1 MKLNVKKAVIATLT
15 TIFTIAALFLISFF
29 ISRAPEPEP
38 VKEGE
43 EEKKYA
49 RYKILSILPPLVAI
63 VLAFIT
69 KQTVLSLFI
78 GVLVGEFMVSVKN
91 LNIISTL
98 IKAFLAM
105 ASTIISKMADSWNAG
120 VVLQCLLIGGVIQL
134 VTKMGGAKAI
144 AKALSK
150 YANTP
155 RRAQIITEIIGLLVF
170 FDDYANSLIVGP
182 IMRPVMDKL
191 KVSREKLAFIV
202 DATAAP
208 VAGIAIV
215 STWIGLEVS
224 LITDG
229 YKAIGKNDSGFSIF
243 LKTIPFRFYN
253 ILILIFVAMSALTLL
268 EFGPMKKA
276 ERKARK
282 REDDAPVVINSV
294 QFEEAKPKDGIKLS
308 VWNGI
313 IPIGTL
319 IIGALA
325 AFYYSGYTI
334 IKDDPENEAYNLI
347 TNGPHSFKD
356 FIENIYEALKN
367 SDASVALFQAALLA
381 SIVGI
386 LMAVIQKIMSMSE
399 AIDEWINGMKTIV
412 ITGVILLL
420 AWSLGGVIGELGTA
434 QYLVNVLKNS
444 IPKFI
449 LPTLIFILSAI
460 ISFATGTSYGTMSI
474 LMPLTIPLA
483 WAVNANDSY
492 VVVCTSGVL
501 TGAIFGDHCSP
512 ISDTT
517 ILSSMGTGCN
527 HIDHVQTQIYYAL
540 YVAAIAIIFG
550 YIPAGFGIQWYIS
563 IPVAIIVM
571 YIGLRLL
578 GEKVEFEGDDA
589 DDIKVDEFSD
599 GRIPKEEIMKADK
612 NAVQE
617 NLIDMPE
624 TVEITDQKID
634 KML

>member
-1 MKLNVKKAVIATLT
+1 MNTKKTIITVLT
-15 TIFTIAALFLISFF
+15 TVFTIAAMFIISLV
-29 ISRAPEPEP
+29 ITKAPEPEP

-49 RYKILSILPPLVAI
+49 RYRILSLLPPLVAI
-63 VLAFIT
+63 ILAFIT
-69 KQTVLSLFI
+69 KQTVLSLLI
-78 GVLVGEFMVSVKN
+78 GVLVSEFMVSVKN
-91 LNIISTL
+91 LNIISSL
-98 IKAFLAM
+98 VNAFLAM
-105 ASTIISKMADSWNAG
+105 ASTIISKMADPWNAG
-120 VVLQCLLIGGVIQL
+120 VVLQCLLIGGVIHL
-134 VTKMGGAKAI
+134 VSKMGGAKALANSL
-144 AKALSK
+144 AKF
-150 YANTP
+150 ANTP
-155 RRAQIITEIIGLLVF
+155 RKAQLITELLGLLVF

-182 IMRPVMDKL
+182 VMRPVMDKL
-191 KVSREKLAFIV
+191 RVSREKLAFVV

-208 VAGIAIV
+208 VAGIAII
-215 STWIGLEVS
+215 STWIGLEIS
-224 LITDG
+224 LIADG
-229 YKAIGKNDSGFSIF
+229 YESIGQKVNGFDVF

-282 REDDAPVVINSV
+282 REDDEPVQNLSS
-294 QFEEAKPKDGIKLS
+294 QFDEAKPKEGVKLS
-308 VWNGI
+308 IWNAL

-319 IIGALA
+319 IIGALV
-325 AFYYSGYTI
+325 AFYWSGYTTI
-334 IKDDPENEAYNLI
+334 TGDETNEHYHLMKTSPA
-347 TNGPHSFKD
+347 SFKGI
-356 FIENIYEALKN
+356 FEALSA

-386 LMAVIQKIMSMSE
+386 LMAAVQKIMSMDE
-399 AIDEWINGMKTIV
+399 AISEWVNGMKTIV

-434 QYLVNVLKNS
+434 QYLVNILKNA

-483 WAVNANDSY
+483 HAVYANDSY
-492 VVVCTSGVL
+492 IVVCTSGVL

-540 YVAAIAIIFG
+540 YVAIISIVIG
-550 YIPAGFGIQWYIS
+550 YIPAGFGIPWYIC
-563 IPVAIIVM
+563 IPVAVVIM
-571 YIGLRLL
+571 YLGLRLL
-578 GEKVEFEGDDA
+578 GEKIPFEEDLGSDATLATKDDA
-589 DDIKVDEFSD
+589 
-599 GRIPKEEIMKADK
+599 KEEI
-612 NAVQE
+612 
-617 NLIDMPE
+617 IDIPE
-624 TVEITDQKID
+624 PESRDEEITEQNVPERSS
-634 KML
+634 